1 MSTTTSDHRR
11 RVFTG
16 LLATVLAGGLAACT
30 SDHKPAP
37 RPTTGAGA
45 NPPGAALPAGFAGLY
60 VTPEVIAVPLP
71 GDGLRMVTAQ
81 RCDRLVDMLG
91 AGEWYVADE
100 LRYPKEAAASQEV
113 FSGLG
118 LMPALLLRRGNRRV
132 FATIEG
138 ATDCTATLT
147 TLPAQEIT
155 VSGAGMPGTRP
166 GWAATTRCYR
176 SGGDLSV
183 SFYFDTDAHV
193 GAIGTVTIAAD
204 GSVSDEDL
212 SITVVQHTG
221 ALMNTL
227 SGLDWSAPKPK
238 KGVTLSELTAED
250 VDGAKASMTGP
261 AERPAGTLTLPALS
275 DDAGKLGEV
284 SITVPFACAEVGTLG
299 A

>member
-1 MSTTTSDHRR
+1 MSTTTSDRRR
-11 RVFTG
+11 RVLAG

-30 SDHKPAP
+30 LDDKPAP

-60 VTPEVIAVPLP
+60 VTSEVIAVPLP

-91 AGEWYVADE
+91 AGQWYVADE

-113 FSGLG
+113 FGGLG
-118 LMPALLLRRGNRRV
+118 LMPALLLRRGDRRV
-132 FATIEG
+132 FATVEG
-138 ATDCTATLT
+138 VTDCTATLT

-176 SGGDLSV
+176 SGGDLTI

-204 GSVSDEDL
+204 GSVSTDEL
-212 SITVVQHTG
+212 SISVVEHSGVLLRT
-221 ALMNTL
+221 M
-227 SGLDWSAPKPK
+227 SGLDWSAAKPP
-238 KGVTLSELTAED
+238 KGVKISQLSAED
-250 VDGAKASMTGP
+250 GSGAKASMTGP
-261 AERPAGTLTLPALS
+261 AERPAGTLSLPALS
-275 DDAGKLGEV
+275 DDEGELGEV
-284 SITVPFACAEVGTLG
+284 GITVPFACAEVGTLG